1 VKPAVRKATTQDV
14 PELARTLASAF
25 STDPVFTWMMPK
37 RNQVERLRRFFAA
50 TLTHAL
56 KHEAVFTSERL
67 DGVAVWLPPDKWKV
81 PPGDILGLMPAML
94 RSFAERTPRALRT
107 LSAIERHHPKHP
119 PHWYLEA
126 LGTHRDAQR
135 GGIGSAVIGLM
146 LERCDREGVPAYL
159 ESSNEENIPFYRRH
173 GFDVTEE
180 IVLGKDSPPEWG
192 MWRDPR

>member
-50 TLTHAL
+50 TLAHGL
-56 KHEAVFTSERL
+56 KHDAVFTSEGL
-67 DGVAVWLPPDKWKV
+67 DGVAIWLPPDKWKA
-81 PPGDILGLMPAML
+81 PFGDVMRMMPAMT
-94 RSFAERTPRALRT
+94 RSFAQNIPRSLRAL
-107 LSAIERHHPKHP
+107 SAMEKHHPKDP

-135 GGIGSAVIGLM
+135 GGIGSAVIAHM
-146 LERCDREGVPAYL
+146 LERCDREGLPAYL
-159 ESSNEENIPFYRRH
+159 ESSNPENVPFYRRH
-173 GFDVTEE
+173 GFEVTET
-180 IVLGKDSPPEWG
+180 IVLGKGGPSATG